1 MSDREE
7 EAAATA
13 RVRAACA
20 EVGLSIVGITQALA
34 LPDHELYLA
43 WLAAGYAGEL
53 AYLHRDAADRAD
65 VRNLLPQARSV
76 LTVALSY
83 HFPFDEEVKPGHGKI
98 ARYARGT
105 DYHLVLKARLQDLVS
120 RLASGFSDPLLAR
133 VCVDTAP
140 LLERSLAAQSGLGFV
155 GKNTL
160 LISPGIGSYTVLGE
174 VLLSVPLSPAAPQS
188 PRCGECRLCLDA
200 CPTEA
205 LRAPFQLDARRCI
218 SYLTIENS
226 GEVPVALRKQVGDW
240 IFGCDICQSVCP
252 YNARAPLGDAELAPK
267 AKLCSPLLSQLLST
281 GAAQY
286 RQLVKRT
293 ALRRI
298 NRNSLLRNV
307 AVALGN
313 VGTPADL
320 PVIAAALLR
329 ESSLVRIHL
338 SWAAAEIALRHPDTR
353 ALVVDMLQTARSVES
368 DAEVAVALDADIKR
382 LPAQAPS
389 PARPDQPLS
398 SPCSR

>member
-1 MSDREE
+1 MNESMD
-7 EAAATA
+7 AVAATD
-13 RVRAACA
+13 RLREACQS
-20 EVGLSIVGITQALA
+20 VGLSVVAVTEAGNV
-34 LPDHELYLA
+34 PDHDLYLA
-43 WLAAGYAGEL
+43 WLSAGFAGEL

-65 VRNLLPQARSV
+65 VRNLLPEARSV
-76 LTVALSY
+76 VTVALSY
-83 HFPFDEEVKPGHGKI
+83 HFPFDDAVTPGHGKV
-98 ARYARGT
+98 ARYARGA
-105 DYHLVLKARLQDLVS
+105 DYHLVLKARLQALVGL
-120 RLASGFSDPLLAR
+120 LADQFPSPLLSRA
-133 VCVDTAP
+133 CVDTAP

-160 LISPGIGSYTVLGE
+160 LITPGIGSYTVLGE
-174 VLLSVPLSPAAPQS
+174 LLLSVPLVASSPQS
-188 PRCGECRLCLDA
+188 PRCGDCRLCLDV

-368 DAEVAVALDADIKR
+368 DAEVALALDADIER
-382 LPAQAPS
+382 LPAQAQS